1 MSSARCTILTTRSTR
16 PNLATKTSTPAQGE
30 KKEME
35 FLLFKIQNTKSFL
48 FSCRTG
54 FNNIVPYNATRQ
66 GMPGYELPGV
76 LRDPL
81 MTVRSPKEHNF
92 AIFATYWL
100 NPGFTGG
107 PSRQVWQLH
116 LRANWPDGRHCD
128 EVCALPLPL
137 PHRVLLD
144 RGGRPP
150 HHVGQDWQEPKV
162 EFLKSFHLNVYW
174 ALWVLWNNVC
184 LGKVATSRTNIAA
197 NPSRGHRGVRNA
209 PEKNRKSIIHPSTTL
224 SPFIKDFMKMF
235 WNTEMLMFHG
245 KLCH

>member
-1 MSSARCTILTTRSTR
+1 
-16 PNLATKTSTPAQGE
+16 
-30 KKEME
+30 
-35 FLLFKIQNTKSFL
+35 
-48 FSCRTG
+48 
-54 FNNIVPYNATRQ
+54 
-66 GMPGYELPGV
+66 MPGYELPGV

-81 MTVRSPKEHNF
+81 MTVRSPKKHNF
-92 AIFATYWL
+92 AILATYQL
-100 NPGFTGG
+100 NPEFIGG

-144 RGGRPP
+144 RGWCSP

-162 EFLKSFHLNVYW
+162 DFLKNFHFVCMYW

-197 NPSRGHRGVRNA
+197 NPSPGHRGVRNA
-209 PEKNRKSIIHPSTTL
+209 PEKNRKSIIHPSTAHSWKIL
-224 SPFIKDFMKMF
+224 WKCLEIQK
-235 WNTEMLMFHG
+235 
-245 KLCH
+245 C

>member
-1 MSSARCTILTTRSTR
+1 MHNPYNPLY
-16 PNLATKTSTPAQGE
+16 PAQPGYQDIYSGTRW
-30 KKEME
+30 KKHRDSKY
-35 FLLFKIQNTKSFL
+35 KIQRKTRWHSFL

-81 MTVRSPKEHNF
+81 MTVRPSKEHNF
-92 AIFATYWL
+92 AIFATYQL
-100 NPGFTGG
+100 NPGFIGG

-128 EVCALPLPL
+128 EVRALPLPL

-144 RGGRPP
+144 RGRRPP
-150 HHVGQDWQEPKV
+150 HHVGEDWQEPKV
-162 EFLKSFHLNVYW
+162 DFLNLFIYVYW

-184 LGKVATSRTNIAA
+184 WPKLQPHEPISLQ
-197 NPSRGHRGVRNA
+197 
-209 PEKNRKSIIHPSTTL
+209 IHPLGTGVWGMPQKIIENL
-224 SPFIKDFMKMF
+224 SFIQATPHAHSWKILWKCL
-235 WNTEMLMFHG
+235 EIQ
-245 KLCH
+245 KC